1 MTSNMEFRLMLSKN
15 ADTIIQNNQN
25 IATGNCSDVVQIREP
40 IVLPQNPYMI
50 QNVIDSILPT
60 ETSDLKSNYLKDYFY
75 NAAKFNP
82 VVNTSP
88 Q

>member
-1 MTSNMEFRLMLSKN
+1 MTSNMDFRLMLSKN

-25 IATGNCSDVVQIREP
+25 SATGNCSDIVQIRQP
-40 IVLPQNPYMI
+40 IVLPHNPYMI

-82 VVNTSP
+82 VINNLP

>member
-1 MTSNMEFRLMLSKN
+1 MEFRLMLSKN

-25 IATGNCSDVVQIREP
+25 IATGNCSDVVQIRQP
-40 IVLPQNPYMI
+40 FVLPNNPYI
-50 QNVIDSILPT
+50 VQNVLDKILPT
-60 ETSDLKSNYLKDYFY
+60 ETSDLKSNYLKNYFY

-82 VVNTSP
+82 VINNLS